1 MRVVLDLN
9 PGVHPISGTL
19 AHPAVERTVAFRGTL
34 ELLALLEATLTA
46 PQAVSGNADEAA
58 AVGP

>member
-1 MRVVLDLN
+1 VRVVLDLN

-34 ELLALLEATLTA
+34 ELLALLEAVTSAPATTA
-46 PQAVSGNADEAA
+46 RSDNPEAA
-58 AVGP
+58 ST

>member
-34 ELLALLEATLTA
+34 ELLALLEAVTSAPATTA
-46 PQAVSGNADEAA
+46 SSDNPEAA
-58 AVGP
+58 ST

>member
-34 ELLALLEATLTA
+34 ELLALLEAVTSA
-46 PQAVSGNADEAA
+46 PATTDGSDNPEAA
-58 AVGP
+58 AT